1 MRIDYVE
8 LTAKDLEHLITVC
21 QWVIDYK
28 HRVLSKKNYSRFES
42 EYLPKLVDQLKE
54 NRFKVVDPMNN
65 TFTWII
71 DQIAH
76 SRRIIPGQAQDEWQP
91 LSDMPQ
97 VKPLLISLRA
107 AAQGHKAYRGL
118 QNQEHISRLFD

>member
-1 MRIDYVE
+1 MRIDDVE
-8 LTAKDLEHLITVC
+8 LTAKDLDHLITVC

-28 HRVLSKKNYSRFES
+28 HRVLSKQNYRRFES
-42 EYLPKLVDQLKE
+42 EYLPKLVDQLRE

-76 SRRIIPGQAQDEWQP
+76 SRRIVAGQAQDEWQP
-91 LSDMPQ
+91 LRDMPQ
-97 VKPLLISLRA
+97 VKPLLTSLKA
-107 AAQGHKAYRGL
+107 AAQGNHSYRSL

>member
-8 LTAKDLEHLITVC
+8 LTAKDLDQLIVVC
-21 QWVIDYK
+21 QWVVDYK
-28 HRVLSKKNYSRFES
+28 FRALSRSNYRKFEQD
-42 EYLPKLVDQLKE
+42 YLPKLIEYLKT
-54 NRFKVVDPMNN
+54 NRFKIVDTNN
-65 TFTWII
+65 NIITWII
-71 DQIAH
+71 SQIEH